1 MTHKLEAPVL
11 ELSRYL
17 FNFHDIRVMKN
28 ENIRYGGNA
37 WDWFLS
43 ETLGE
48 GMLNQGGTICFNIK
62 MHSK

>member
-1 MTHKLEAPVL
+1 
-11 ELSRYL
+11 
-17 FNFHDIRVMKN
+17 MKN
-28 ENIRYGGNA
+28 ENIRYGGNV

>member
-1 MTHKLEAPVL
+1 
-11 ELSRYL
+11 
-17 FNFHDIRVMKN
+17 MKN
-28 ENIRYGGNA
+28 ENIRYGGNV

-43 ETLGE
+43 EALGE